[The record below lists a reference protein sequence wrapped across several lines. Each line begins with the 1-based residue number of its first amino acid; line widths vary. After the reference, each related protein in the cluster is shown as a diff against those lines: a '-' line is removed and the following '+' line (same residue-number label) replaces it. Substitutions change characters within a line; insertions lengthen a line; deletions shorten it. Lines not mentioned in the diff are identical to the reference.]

1 MEVFQRLYYFWG
13 GKGRC
18 FMALAKYG
26 GGIIQMSGSLA
37 GNTFARNRY
46 GNYIRA
52 KTKPINPRTALQ
64 TKIRESIQVLTARWS
79 QTLSAGQRTA
89 WNLYADSVNM
99 KNRLGEVVKLSG
111 FNHYIRSNVQS
122 LRAGL
127 STIDDGPTVFE
138 LPETDSTLAVT
149 ISEATQQM
157 TVTFDDAQDW
167 CSEDDARLFLEQGK
181 PQNPQINFFDGPWK
195 YAGVL
200 SGSSAAP
207 ITSPQIAPVAFAV
220 AQGQRVWI
228 YARILRA
235 DGRLSEVFRAEC
247 FCGA

>member
-1 MEVFQRLYYFWG
+1 MSLV
-13 GKGRC
+13 
-18 FMALAKYG
+18 KYG
-26 GGIIQMSGSLA
+26 GGIIQMSGSVA

-64 TKIRESIQVLTARWS
+64 TKIREAIQDLTARWS
-79 QTLSAGQRTA
+79 QTLTANQRTA

-111 FNHYIRSNVQS
+111 FNHYKRSNVQS

-127 STIDDGPTVFE
+127 ATIDDGPTTFE
-138 LPETDSTLAVT
+138 LPETDTLFAVT

-157 TVTFDDAQDW
+157 TVTFDDTLDW
-167 CSEDDARLFLEQGK
+167 CKEDGARLFLEQGK

-200 SGSSAAP
+200 SGSSGAP
-207 ITSPQIAPVAFAV
+207 IASPQVAPVVFAV